1 MNTMKWLLKR
11 EYWEHKGGY
20 FWAPVVVSGILA
32 LLTIGSMLFA
42 VAFGRDGGFHFG
54 GNVNGMS
61 LHAALATVS
70 QEDKFKFAQMLA
82 QGYPAVAMPLL
93 ITLGFVVFFYC
104 LGSLYDERKDRSI
117 LFWKS
122 LPVSD
127 RDTVVSKAATALLV
141 GPVIAVALGLI
152 LSLLLLFTLMIL
164 AAFNGMNLF
173 GLILGDSNFYLVP
186 LEIISFI
193 PIYTLWALPTVGYLM
208 FVSAWAKS
216 KPFLWAVGV
225 PVLGGVILT
234 WVNALAGS
242 PYRLDKY
249 WEIIVARGLG
259 SAFPASWLGHAPEA
273 SANLAPDQAVG
284 VLLSNTYSL
293 LGTANLWI
301 GVAIGLA
308 FLAAAVKMRRY
319 RDEG

>member
-20 FWAPVVVSGILA
+20 FWAPVVVSGLLA

-42 VAFGRDGGFHFG
+42 SVAGSKGGFHLD
-54 GNVNGMS
+54 GNSSIS
-61 LHAALATVS
+61 LQQALSSISAP
-70 QEDKFKFAQMLA
+70 EKIEFAKGLA
-82 QGYPAVAMPLL
+82 VGYPAVAMPLMF
-93 ITLGFVVFFYC
+93 TLGFVVFFYC

-127 RDTVVSKAATALLV
+127 RDTVISKALTALVV
-141 GPVIAVALGLI
+141 GPLIAVAFALA
-152 LSLLLLFTLMIL
+152 LSLLVLFSLMVL
-164 AAFNGMNLF
+164 AAFHGLNLF
-173 GLILGDSNFYLVP
+173 GPVLGDKNFYLVIVQI
-186 LEIISFI
+186 LSFI
-193 PIYTLWALPTVGYLM
+193 PVYVLWALPTVGYLL
-208 FVSAWAKS
+208 FVSSWAKT

-242 PYRLDKY
+242 PFVLESY
-249 WEIIVARGLG
+249 WKVIVARGLG
-259 SAFPASWLGHAPEA
+259 SVFPGSWLGQVAE
-273 SANLAPDQAVG
+273 SNVNINPDNAVS
-284 VLLSNTYSL
+284 VLLANTYGL

-308 FLAAAVKMRRY
+308 FLAGAVKMRRY